1 MRAYDEER
9 DKKSHKKDKDKKSS
23 KKWSATLTVKGT
35 IFYLS
40 FLYIIINKY
49 FIVFLYFVIFNSLI
63 KIYIKYI
70 IQAKKQ
76 FY

>member
-9 DKKSHKKDKDKKSS
+9 EKKSHKKDKDKKSS

-40 FLYIIINKY
+40 F
-49 FIVFLYFVIFNSLI
+49 FIYN
-63 KIYIKYI
+63 YY
-70 IQAKKQ
+70 
-76 FY
+76 